1 MNELRYSFTVIPPYF
16 RSANSFFLSFMVP
29 RGT

>member
-1 MNELRYSFTVIPPYF
+1 MNELRYSFTVMPPYF
-16 RSANSFFLSFMVP
+16 RSVNSFLFSFMVP